1 MEIKENTPT
10 INWRIQV
17 TAWRE
22 SGLSMNRYCEQH
34 GLVMHQ
40 LSYYKRK
47 FQAELEN
54 SAQGKSGFSQVTF
67 APVQAGL
74 TLRLS
79 NGHLI
84 TGITSQNLPLTS
96 ALVRAL
102 S

>member
-1 MEIKENTPT
+1 MEIQESTPT
-10 INWRIQV
+10 INWRAQV
-17 TAWRE
+17 TTWRE

-47 FQAELEN
+47 FQAELE
-54 SAQGKSGFSQVTF
+54 STTQKKSGFSQVTF
-67 APVQAGL
+67 APVQQGL
-74 TLRLS
+74 TLQLS

-84 TGITSQNLPLTS
+84 TGITSQNLPLIN